1 MSIQEILAAL
11 GIKGVVLWGAGILLV
26 LSMLVEVSKIK
37 INPWSALA
45 KWLGRAINADVLAEL
60 AEIKQKQAE
69 TQEDLDK
76 HVVMDD
82 RRNAD
87 GHRTRILHFNNELL
101 RSIDHTKEEFIE
113 VLAEIDAYERYCE
126 EHPEYPNNRAVLA
139 IENIRE
145 VYKER
150 MKKHDFLQEGSAERR
165 E

>member
-11 GIKGVVLWGAGILLV
+11 GIKGVVSWGVGILLV

-45 KWLGRAINADVLAEL
+45 KWLGRAINSDVTAEL
-60 AEIKQKQAE
+60 AAIKKK
-69 TQEDLDK
+69 LDE
-76 HVVMDD
+76 HVTMDD

-101 RSIDHTKEEFIE
+101 REIDHTKEEFIE
-113 VLAEIDAYERYCE
+113 VLAEIDAYEHYCE

-139 IENIRE
+139 IENIRG
-145 VYKER
+145 VYKDR
-150 MKKHDFLQEGSAERR
+150 LKKHDFLQEGSTSRQEAES
-165 E
+165 

>member
-11 GIKGVVLWGAGILLV
+11 GIKGVVSWGAGILLV

-69 TQEDLDK
+69 TQEDLEK

>member
-11 GIKGVVLWGAGILLV
+11 GIKGVVSWGAGILLV

-101 RSIDHTKEEFIE
+101 RSIDHT
-113 VLAEIDAYERYCE
+113 
-126 EHPEYPNNRAVLA
+126 
-139 IENIRE
+139 
-145 VYKER
+145 
-150 MKKHDFLQEGSAERR
+150 
-165 E
+165 